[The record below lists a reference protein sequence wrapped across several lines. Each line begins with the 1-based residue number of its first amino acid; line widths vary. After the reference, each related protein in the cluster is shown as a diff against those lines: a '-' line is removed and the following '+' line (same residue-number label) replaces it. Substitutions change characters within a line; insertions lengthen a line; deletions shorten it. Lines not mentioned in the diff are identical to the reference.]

1 MIGWR
6 SNRHRPA
13 RAGLRLLDLSQAA
26 LSQRSREPTNL
37 EALDRFWR
45 RSPFHDNSILNKR
58 VVIRPTDL
66 TLVITGATDPR
77 RCELPAV
84 WLREWLVLKGERFS
98 LDVETDTGH
107 LRVTGNDVRLVRNH
121 DLAMLIPPIDT

>member
-1 MIGWR
+1 M
-6 SNRHRPA
+6 
-13 RAGLRLLDLSQAA
+13 
-26 LSQRSREPTNL
+26 SQRSREPTNL

-45 RSPFHDNSILNKR
+45 RSPFHDKSIEEVAALNKR
-58 VVIRPTDL
+58 VVIRLTDL
-66 TLVITGATDPR
+66 TLVITAATDLT

-84 WLREWLVLKGERFS
+84 WLHASIVVKGENFS

-107 LRVTGNDVRLVRNH
+107 LCVAGRDIRLIRNN